1 MTSFSELGLSPNLV
15 QAVTAAGYTTPT
27 PIQEQAIPVALT
39 GRDVLGIA
47 QTGTGKT
54 AAFTLPMIERLT
66 AGRAKARMPRSLV
79 LAPTRELADQVAS
92 AFEKYAAGGKLT
104 WALLI
109 GGVSFED
116 QLKLLDRGVDVLI
129 ATPGRLLDLFERG
142 KLLLTGV
149 QIMVVDEA
157 DRMLDMGFIPDIERI
172 FNLTPP
178 KRQTLFFS
186 ATMPPEITRLTTQ
199 FLKDPTRIEV
209 ARPATTAAT
218 ISQYMARIPMSDP
231 KAKRMALR
239 ALIEREGE
247 IGNGIVFCNRKT
259 DVDIVAK
266 SLKKHGFDA
275 APIHGDL
282 DQTLRMKTLD
292 GFRKGE
298 LKLLVASDVAARG
311 LDIPAVSHV
320 FNYDVPFHAEDYVH
334 RIGRTGRAGRTGSAL
349 MIVSPADA
357 KALDKVLKLIKQEP
371 EEVSLELDWS
381 LAQGGDERR
390 GARGARGRDR
400 DRERRPSRDD
410 AEKPVRAARRRKEAA
425 PEAVEAEVE
434 VQVQVQAEAPAARR
448 SGRKLRV
455 QKPRVLNATSVRIAA
470 TTSARRWWASAPIRR
485 PSCCNPP
492 SRRPPSPKPRPSRPS
507 RPAPGRRAQR
517 RPVDATSPR
526 LAACT
531 RGQGL

>member
-1 MTSFSELGLSPNLV
+1 
-15 QAVTAAGYTTPT
+15 
-27 PIQEQAIPVALT
+27 
-39 GRDVLGIA
+39 
-47 QTGTGKT
+47 
-54 AAFTLPMIERLT
+54 
-66 AGRAKARMPRSLV
+66 
-79 LAPTRELADQVAS
+79 
-92 AFEKYAAGGKLT
+92 
-104 WALLI
+104 
-109 GGVSFED
+109 
-116 QLKLLDRGVDVLI
+116 
-129 ATPGRLLDLFERG
+129 
-142 KLLLTGV
+142 
-149 QIMVVDEA
+149 
-157 DRMLDMGFIPDIERI
+157 
-172 FNLTPP
+172 
-178 KRQTLFFS
+178 
-186 ATMPPEITRLTTQ
+186 MPPEITRLTTQ

-434 VQVQVQAEAPAARR
+434 VQVQVQAEAPAARP
-448 SGRKLRV
+448 LRRAD
-455 QKPRVLNATSVRIAA
+455 RVPAG
-470 TTSARRWWASAPIRR
+470 ARPEA
-485 PSCCNPP
+485 
-492 SRRPPSPKPRPSRPS
+492 PRPEAPRPERNERS
-507 RPAPGRRAQR
+507 HRRDDLGPSVVGFGADTPAFLLQSALAPAAKPETAAKPAKPTRTRA
-517 RPVDATSPR
+517 PR
-526 LAACT
+526 TKKA
-531 RGQGL
+531 G